1 MTTIVVSEYLL
12 DFTVTAEIEQGCQT
26 CTSLQQFTAKLRSL
40 AKLGVSPFTLG
51 GNEARP
57 HLLADI
63 ITLERAGRGGASS
76 GSDCKSAEAVGHE
89 AFTQTQ

>member
-1 MTTIVVSEYLL
+1 MPVKWNSP
-12 DFTVTAEIEQGCQT
+12 
-26 CTSLQQFTAKLRSL
+26 FTAKLRSL
-40 AKLGVSPFTLG
+40 AKLRVSPFTLG

-63 ITLERAGRGGASS
+63 TLERAGRGGASL
-76 GSDCKSAEAVGHE
+76 GSDRKSAEAVGHD